1 LCWLR
6 AHRAAA
12 QQSRAV
18 RVAVGDFECHCVV
31 NLSEG
36 FSHCMRE
43 QKRGGRRHKDL
54 QLCRQ
59 VHDALSYALT
69 EFVEPE
75 LEKLTLIAVEPAPSA
90 ARLLVT
96 FTMPS
101 NYQNPTAVIE
111 QRDRALATLRT
122 RAADIRDEVT
132 AEITR
137 KRAPEL
143 VFRIV
148 TDEEVRAELAP

>member
-1 LCWLR
+1 
-6 AHRAAA
+6 
-12 QQSRAV
+12 
-18 RVAVGDFECHCVV
+18 
-31 NLSEG
+31 
-36 FSHCMRE
+36 MRE

-101 NYQNPTAVIE
+101 DHHNPTAVIE
-111 QRDRALATLRT
+111 QRDRALATLRA

-148 TDEEVRAELAP
+148 TDEEVRAELTPQT